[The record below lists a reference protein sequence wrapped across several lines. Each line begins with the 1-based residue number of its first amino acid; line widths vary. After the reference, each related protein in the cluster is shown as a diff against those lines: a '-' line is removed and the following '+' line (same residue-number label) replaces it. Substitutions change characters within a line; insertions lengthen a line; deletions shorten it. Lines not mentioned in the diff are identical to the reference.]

1 MEDILVLIILVVV
14 LATAIIY
21 VVRAKKKGVKCVGCP
36 NAKNCSK
43 NTENGSCG
51 CNK

>member
-1 MEDILVLIILVVV
+1 MEDFLVLAVLTIILVS
-14 LATAIIY
+14 AIIY
-21 VVRAKKKGVKCVGCP
+21 VARAKKKGVKCVGCP

-51 CNK
+51 CNS